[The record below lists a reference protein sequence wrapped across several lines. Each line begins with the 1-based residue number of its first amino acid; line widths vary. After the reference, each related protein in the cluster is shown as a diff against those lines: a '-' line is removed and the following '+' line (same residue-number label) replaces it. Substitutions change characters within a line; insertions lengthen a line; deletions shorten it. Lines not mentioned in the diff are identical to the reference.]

1 MDTFTSRTNLEM
13 LWDVLLD
20 ELNIRTKPS
29 AFISHIQSVF
39 NSNINP
45 FLHNVSAKQPIP
57 SQLMELNKQF
67 LKQVVLAVHK
77 LFPTLSQ
84 EQNFKKINITNEVV
98 VEAYKIEDIH
108 SERQTEFEKQLKQK
122 QNELDSYMTLTKP
135 QAVAFADNINDNKIV
150 EMDSLVAEKLAQRDS
165 ELEILYKNNLKTAD
179 GANNWLT
186 PQETSLKPNNITLN
200 INTNTI
206 NSPKRVSW
214 IDESDNEGYNKDD
227 TEVSILSI
235 FQKLKKTNTNIS
247 INDNNSNNKYAQ
259 QSSLSIQ
266 DIAVS
271 EAPIVQPIAP
281 PLTQTP
287 LIPSTELA
295 KQLNDMNTKLDQLF
309 GIVNKLTDTVSMLAE
324 KKQIE

>member
-108 SERQTEFEKQLKQK
+108 SERKTEFEKQLKQK

-227 TEVSILSI
+227 TEVSIHSI

>member
-1 MDTFTSRTNLEM
+1 MNTFTSRTNLEM

-45 FLHNVSAKQPIP
+45 FLHNASTKQ
-57 SQLMELNKQF
+57 SLTLMELNKHF

-84 EQNFKKINITNEVV
+84 EQHFKKINITNEDV

-108 SERQTEFEKQLKQK
+108 TERQTEFEKQLKLK
-122 QNELDSYMTLTKP
+122 QNELESYMTLTKP
-135 QAVAFADNINDNKIV
+135 QSVSFADTASDNKIV

-165 ELEILYKNNLKTAD
+165 ELELLYKNNLKTGD
-179 GANNWLT
+179 EANNWLT

-200 INTNTI
+200 INTNVN
-206 NSPKRVSW
+206 NSPKKVSW
-214 IDESDNEGYNKDD
+214 VDDNKNDNNEDSSY
-227 TEVSILSI
+227 SI
-235 FQKLKKTNTNIS
+235 FQKLKKTNTS
-247 INDNNSNNKYAQ
+247 TSTSTSTSDNKYAQ
-259 QSSLSIQ
+259 QHSMTLQ

-271 EAPIVQPIAP
+271 EAPVVQPPP
-281 PLTQTP
+281 PLTQPP

-295 KQLNDMNTKLDQLF
+295 KQLNDMNTKLEQLF
-309 GIVNKLTDTVSMLAE
+309 GIVNKLADTVSSIATTNKRAE
-324 KKQIE
+324 

>member
-1 MDTFTSRTNLEM
+1 M

-45 FLHNVSAKQPIP
+45 FLHNASTKQ
-57 SQLMELNKQF
+57 SLTLMELNKHF

-84 EQNFKKINITNEVV
+84 EQHFKKINITNEDV

-108 SERQTEFEKQLKQK
+108 TERQTEFEKQLKLK
-122 QNELDSYMTLTKP
+122 QNELESYMTLTKP
-135 QAVAFADNINDNKIV
+135 QSVSFADTASDNKIV

-165 ELEILYKNNLKTAD
+165 ELELLYKNNLKTGD
-179 GANNWLT
+179 EANNWLT

-200 INTNTI
+200 INTNVN
-206 NSPKRVSW
+206 NSPKKVSW
-214 IDESDNEGYNKDD
+214 VDDNKNDNNEDSSY
-227 TEVSILSI
+227 SI
-235 FQKLKKTNTNIS
+235 FQKLKKTNTS
-247 INDNNSNNKYAQ
+247 TSTSTSTSDNKYAQ
-259 QSSLSIQ
+259 QHSMTLQ

-271 EAPIVQPIAP
+271 EAPVVQPPP
-281 PLTQTP
+281 PLTQPP

-295 KQLNDMNTKLDQLF
+295 KQLNDMNTKLEQLF
-309 GIVNKLTDTVSMLAE
+309 GIVNKLADTVSSIATTNKRAE
-324 KKQIE
+324 